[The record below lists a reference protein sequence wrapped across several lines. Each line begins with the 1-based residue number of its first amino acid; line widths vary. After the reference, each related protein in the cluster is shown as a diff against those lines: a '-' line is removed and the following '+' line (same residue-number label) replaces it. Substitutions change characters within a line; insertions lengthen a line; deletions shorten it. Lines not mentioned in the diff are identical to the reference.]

1 MTKIA
6 IKTQSATNLIAYG
19 GAAVVDGLLRPFSID
34 SLIDQKLGLRGK
46 TIAAFKY
53 SEIFRSVLYTKLC
66 GGEHLEDV
74 SLNTVGSTL
83 RAIMPDVPSPDT
95 TSRGLRS
102 LAVEDTMYVDERT
115 GHEYLFS
122 VNKQMNELMLEMQI
136 RLGQLKEGEKIDVVD
151 FDHVF
156 LPNEKEYAKPSYKKK
171 TGEFPGVAMTGGQIL
186 YIEDRDANTNVR
198 FKQETTLNNMFTML
212 DSHNIGVKKFR
223 ADCGSYSEEIIKT
236 VNRHCEKL
244 YIRASNCADRE
255 TQFEAAEGWESVT
268 INKQECD
275 VLSMPFVSKTMD
287 LGDVKN
293 LRLIVQRTIYKDD
306 KHMGDLFETT
316 YIYRCILTN
325 DNYMTAKEVIEFYNQ
340 RGESEKNFDIQNNDF
355 CWSRLPFRKM
365 KENNVFL
372 IVMAMIKNI
381 YLYLIARIANVMPHL
396 DVRNRLRRFIFEF
409 MTVPAKLT
417 SHGGRNVLTLFT
429 DRPYEKLVSV

>member
-1 MTKIA
+1 MYEFKSKQQDPNAMTKIA
-6 IKTQSATNLIAYG
+6 IKTQSATYLIAHG

-53 SEIFRSVLYTKLC
+53 SEIFRSVLYTTLC

-74 SLNTVGSTL
+74 SLNTVGCTL
-83 RAIMPDVPSPDT
+83 RAILPDVPSPDT

-102 LAVEDTMYVDERT
+102 LAVEATMYVDERT

-122 VNKQMNELMLEMQI
+122 VNKQMNELMLKMQI
-136 RLGQLKEGEKIDVVD
+136 RLGQLKEGENIDVVD

-171 TGEFPGVAMTGGQIL
+171 TGEFPGVAMT
-186 YIEDRDANTNVR
+186 
-198 FKQETTLNNMFTML
+198 
-212 DSHNIGVKKFR
+212 
-223 ADCGSYSEEIIKT
+223 
-236 VNRHCEKL
+236 
-244 YIRASNCADRE
+244 
-255 TQFEAAEGWESVT
+255 
-268 INKQECD
+268 
-275 VLSMPFVSKTMD
+275 
-287 LGDVKN
+287 
-293 LRLIVQRTIYKDD
+293 
-306 KHMGDLFETT
+306 
-316 YIYRCILTN
+316 
-325 DNYMTAKEVIEFYNQ
+325 NQ
-340 RGESEKNFDIQNNDF
+340 RAESEKNFDIQNNDF
-355 CWSRLPFRKM
+355 CWSMLPFRKM

-381 YLYLIARIANVMPHL
+381 YLYLIARIATVMPHL

-417 SHGGRNVLTLFT
+417 SHSGLNVLTQLFAL
-429 DRPYEKLVSV
+429 YQSVHYFNKFVMGFADLRYITKDSIFCGDWSN